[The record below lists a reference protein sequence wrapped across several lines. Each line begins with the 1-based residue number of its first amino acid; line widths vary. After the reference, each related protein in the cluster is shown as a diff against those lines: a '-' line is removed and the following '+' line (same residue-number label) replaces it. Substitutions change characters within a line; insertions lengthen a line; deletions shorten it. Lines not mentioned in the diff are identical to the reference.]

1 MGRILSIDYGKKR
14 TGIAVTDPLQLIASI
29 LTTVETDSLIYFL
42 KQYIK
47 EEQVDMVLVGYP
59 LALDGSATDAT
70 PLVDKFIR
78 NFKKV
83 FPDLPLE
90 TADESFTSQQA
101 VQAMLDMGM
110 KQKDRQKKEN
120 TDALSAV
127 ILLQEYLESRS

>member
-1 MGRILSIDYGKKR
+1 LGRILSIDYGKKR